1 MVRPRD
7 WPRHN
12 GVQKMINRRRFLI
25 CASALAGLAALSL
38 PMLRSAHAQSE
49 RTEVPM
55 DELMAEGQLADKV
68 LGDENAPV
76 TVIEYASMTCGH
88 CASFHTQTYPQ
99 FKEKY
104 VDTGQVRFI
113 LRDFPLDARAAVGSM
128 VARCVKEDAYFDF
141 VSLLFTRQEDWAFV
155 EGDKVLDSLF
165 SLAKQVGMS
174 RAEFDACINDQKLF
188 EGITA
193 MRNRAEQEFGV
204 QSTPTFFINGKVVR
218 GALPFEE
225 FEKELTPHLQG

>member
-1 MVRPRD
+1 
-7 WPRHN
+7 
-12 GVQKMINRRRFLI
+12 MINRRRFLI
-25 CASALAGLAALSL
+25 CASALAGMAALSL
-38 PMLRSAHAQSE
+38 PMLRSARAQSE
-49 RTEVPM
+49 RAEVPM
-55 DELMAEGQLADKV
+55 DELMAEGQLPDKV
-68 LGDENAPV
+68 MGDENAPV

-104 VDTGQVRFI
+104 VDTGQVRFVF
-113 LRDFPLDARAAVGSM
+113 RDFPLDARAAVGSM
-128 VARCVKEDAYFDF
+128 VARCVREDAYFDF

-174 RAEFDACINDQKLF
+174 RAEFDACVNDQKLF